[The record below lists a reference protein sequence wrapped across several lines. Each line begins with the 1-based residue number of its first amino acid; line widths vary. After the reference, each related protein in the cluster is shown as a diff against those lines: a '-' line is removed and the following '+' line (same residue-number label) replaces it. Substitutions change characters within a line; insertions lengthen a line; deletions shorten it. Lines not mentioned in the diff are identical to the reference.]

1 MFSETNTRN
10 RTYTYTKINYL
21 AFKEIKMKQRL
32 NIMNIKNH
40 LILPAKS
47 ENELHTTHLL
57 NKGDTAQ
64 L

>member
-10 RTYTYTKINYL
+10 RTYTYTKINYI
-21 AFKEIKMKQRL
+21 AFKEITMKQRL
-32 NIMNIKNH
+32 NTMNIKND

-47 ENELHTTHLL
+47 ENELHTTQLL